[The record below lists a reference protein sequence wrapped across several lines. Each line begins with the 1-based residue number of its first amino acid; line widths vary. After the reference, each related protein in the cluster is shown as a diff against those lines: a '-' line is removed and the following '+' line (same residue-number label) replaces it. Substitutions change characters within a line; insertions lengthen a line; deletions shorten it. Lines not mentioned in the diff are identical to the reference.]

1 MLDSWTLLNAVST
14 AASLLGG
21 EPVMSWPDSSQV
33 ITFLLAFLFY
43 FCLYS
48 ITVYLAL

>member
-1 MLDSWTLLNAVST
+1 MLDLWPLLNAVST

-21 EPVMSWPDSSQV
+21 EPDTSWPDSSQV
-33 ITFLLAFLFY
+33 AYCFY

-48 ITVYLAL
+48 TTVCLTL